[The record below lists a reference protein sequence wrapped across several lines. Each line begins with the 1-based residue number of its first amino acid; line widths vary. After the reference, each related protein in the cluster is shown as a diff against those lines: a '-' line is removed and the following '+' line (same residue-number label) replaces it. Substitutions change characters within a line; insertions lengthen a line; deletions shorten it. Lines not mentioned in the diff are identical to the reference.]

1 MAMILEALRALRP
14 WQIGVLVA
22 VLAGAIGGTYGVYAL
37 ATGSGQIS
45 LDEDQQLIPV
55 RSGDLVNQVSISGSL
70 VFAER
75 ASLTFGSQGT
85 VAEVMVSEGQAVEEG
100 QPLARLDATTMAT
113 LEAAVAQGRIDLRS
127 AQDALAKALDPHTPL
142 EMAQAEA
149 GVASAKLDL
158 KTVQEAVALLQE
170 PERLDIAEAAA
181 KVAGARLSLQEAQD
195 ALARL
200 LEPTAGDIA
209 QAGAKVADA
218 GIAVDNA
225 STTLAALRDGPTDEE
240 IAGAQSQVNFAET
253 ILANAQGDLK
263 LARTEWDEKMSVAL
277 TAFDTASVDYQG
289 VFNRWLGVETSDGE
303 TDQDPDTLLAS
314 WGVDLSAIFDPGNAD
329 PFFKNVGPDDPDT
342 PWSEMVLYAWLNFF
356 PGGIV
361 ATCEDVSV
369 GSQTLC
375 VKKEMDDAWDAR
387 QAAADSLDAAET
399 QAAKAIANAEDA
411 VTKAEDGL
419 ATAVEGLADV
429 KAGADALEIEDAE
442 SQLAVSLATLEETED
457 ELSTLQDAPAA
468 LDLEDRQGQVALTQ
482 ANLDQLLEDLA
493 ALTNEADPLELE
505 DGRASVDVAQARLV
519 EAEDELADLQGSV
532 DPLEVALR
540 EAEVAA
546 AQASLEAAVERLDSA
561 ALEAP
566 WKGIVSRIDVEAGQL
581 INANATVLELVDPTV
596 VEVDG
601 IVDEIDVL
609 FILEGARATITMDAL
624 EGQTLEGSVSELGSA
639 AQNQQGVVSYPVRI
653 LVQVPEGVQLREGLS
668 ATASVVLREDTD
680 VLLIPLQAIYGTFE
694 EPVVRLM
701 SNGRIEER
709 AVALGNSDDFWV
721 VVLQGLR
728 EGDRV
733 AMESAETSTDP
744 FAQFR
749 QRIQGGGG
757 GGNFS
762 APGFGGGRR

>member
-37 ATGSGQIS
+37 AIGSGQIS
-45 LDEDQQLIPV
+45 LDEYQQLIPV

-85 VAEVMVSEGQAVEEG
+85 VAEVMVSEGQTVEEG
-100 QPLARLDATTMAT
+100 QPLARLDATTKAT

-127 AQDALAKALDPHTPL
+127 AQEALAKALDPHTPL

-158 KTVQEAVALLQE
+158 KMVQKALAMLQE
-170 PERLDIAEAAA
+170 PERQDIAEAAA
-181 KVAGARLSLQEAQD
+181 KVAGAKLSLQEAQD

-209 QAGAKVADA
+209 QARAKVADA

-263 LARTEWDEKMSVAL
+263 LARTEWDEKTLVAL
-277 TAFDTASVDYQG
+277 TAFDTASADYQG

-303 TDQDPDTLLAS
+303 LDPETLLAS
-314 WGVDLSAIFDPGNAD
+314 WGVDLSAIFNPGNGE
-329 PFFKNVGPDDPDT
+329 PFFGSVVQDDPDT

-356 PGGIV
+356 PGSIV
-361 ATCEDVSV
+361 ATCEDVDV

-387 QAAADSLDAAET
+387 QEAADSLDAAET
-399 QAAKAIANAEDA
+399 QAAKTIANAEDA
-411 VTKAEDGL
+411 VTKAEEGL
-419 ATAVEGLADV
+419 ASAVEGLADV
-429 KAGADALEIEDAE
+429 KAGADAPEIENAE
-442 SQLAVSLATLEETED
+442 SQVAVSLATLEETED
-457 ELSTLQDAPAA
+457 ELSALQDAPAA

-482 ANLDQLLEDLA
+482 ANLDQLLENLA

-546 AQASLEAAVERLDSA
+546 AQASLEAAVELLDSA

-566 WKGIVSRIDVEAGQL
+566 WKGIVARIDVEAGQL
-581 INANATVLELVDPTV
+581 INANTTVLELVDPTV

-624 EGQTLEGSVSELGSA
+624 EGQALEGSVSELGSA

-701 SNGRIEER
+701 NNGRIEER

-721 VVLQGLR
+721 VVLQGLQ

-733 AMESAETSTDP
+733 AMETAETSTDP

-749 QRIQGGGG
+749 QRLQGG